1 MISKSFYESLED
13 IANER
18 GLDIAKV
25 LEKVEVAMQI
35 ACKNSDCPYKGEVK
49 LESDYET
56 KKIRFFNYTRV
67 VEEVDPEG
75 PRGQI
80 TLEEAKVDHPKA
92 KIGQEYR
99 EEIKLATFKHKAA
112 AMFKQTL
119 NNELKNLEREEAYN
133 YFSGC
138 VGEVV
143 VGKIANTNDKYVTL
157 SLKNS
162 VTATISVRD
171 CLPNETFTL
180 GDELRV
186 YVVGVERTNKGPKIM
201 LCRNNRE
208 IVKKLF
214 EMYIPEIKNGSVEI
228 MNIARDAG
236 SRSKVGVMAVNPN
249 VDAKGSCVGVGG
261 TRIKNVNDALNG
273 EKMDVFEWSSDPVQ
287 LISNALTPANILSV
301 MANPEEKSAMVVVT
315 DDQFSLAI
323 GKGGQ
328 NTRLAAIATGW
339 HIDLHKLSEAVEEK
353 INFIPNVSK

>member
-1 MISKSFYESLED
+1 MAPLKDVIRVATAEDGKVYE
-13 IANER
+13 ANE
-18 GLDIAKV
+18 
-25 LEKVEVAMQI
+25 
-35 ACKNSDCPYKGEVK
+35 
-49 LESDYET
+49 
-56 KKIRFFNYTRV
+56 KK
-67 VEEVDPEG
+67 
-75 PRGQI
+75 
-80 TLEEAKVDHPKA
+80 A
-92 KIGQEYR
+92 
-99 EEIKLATFKHKAA
+99 
-112 AMFKQTL
+112 
-119 NNELKNLEREEAYN
+119 EEAYN